1 MSMTYTDYLDMAPP
15 DQTSCDRDCR
25 RFNHCEGRVW
35 CTSCGSA
42 CCACETDSRCYCD
55 VCQEANPIEEEE

>member
-25 RFNHCEGRVW
+25 YFNHCEGRVW
-35 CTSCGSA
+35 CACCGKA
-42 CCACETDSRCYCD
+42 CCACETDSRGYCD
-55 VCQEANPIEEEE
+55 ECQLENPIEEEE